1 MAEAPFRLGIIGAG
15 GISGAHVGAAKASNG
30 RIVVVGVA
38 DPVVKNRNTVAGAN
52 SAQAFASGEAML
64 AAHESG
70 KSPLDGVVVC
80 TPPFARLKIINA
92 ALRCKVPVLS
102 EKPLAHTLAE
112 AKKIASLSARHRKV
126 PFFVAYCHRFAPAIN
141 EMNRM
146 VAQGKIGRL
155 VRFENFFACDLPG
168 HQGKWFSDL
177 RKSGG
182 GAFLDMGSHSVD
194 LFHYMVGP
202 SKVVA
207 SAFDYKWKGRAETAG
222 TVMLSGTRKGAKATG
237 GYVPAGVAGMIVS
250 GWAETSRFTLSLV
263 GDGGMLSY
271 DYEKPNELIFKDLV
285 GKAESITVESHDVRF
300 ARQLQAFA
308 DAARGAKGD
317 VVRALAS
324 GGDGLAAAMINDAAA
339 KAAKKR

>member
-1 MAEAPFRLGIIGAG
+1 MAEARFDLGSLVRVGFRGR
-15 GISGAHVGAAKASNG
+15 VGAAKASNG

-64 AAHESG
+64 AARAASRLWMESCLHA
-70 KSPLDGVVVC
+70 PLR
-80 TPPFARLKIINA
+80 TPQDHQCGSDARSCAERKAARTRWPRPRRSLRSRHA
-92 ALRCKVPVLS
+92 TARCRSSLLTATALR
-102 EKPLAHTLAE
+102 
-112 AKKIASLSARHRKV
+112 
-126 PFFVAYCHRFAPAIN
+126 PAIN

-250 GWAETSRFTLSLV
+250 GVGREPAGSRSRWWGMAECSRTTTKSRTNSFSRISLARPSRSRSRATMSDSLGSCRPSLMPLAEPRVTSCGRWQV
-263 GDGGMLSY
+263 GRRTGCCD
-271 DYEKPNELIFKDLV
+271 D
-285 GKAESITVESHDVRF
+285 
-300 ARQLQAFA
+300 Q
-308 DAARGAKGD
+308 
-317 VVRALAS
+317 
-324 GGDGLAAAMINDAAA
+324 
-339 KAAKKR
+339 